1 MIGMERAIVQGGQE
15 WHLSDKM
22 ITAQRSEG
30 NEHVSQISKGRG
42 FRAEGPLSMEALKWM
57 CTVCGKSKEARVD
70 GQVAWVGTKE
80 QEIKSEKAGPQG
92 HGKD

>member
-1 MIGMERAIVQGGQE
+1 
-15 WHLSDKM
+15 M

-57 CTVCGKSKEARVD
+57 CTVCGKRAKKPGWMDRWP
-70 GQVAWVGTKE
+70 G
-80 QEIKSEKAGPQG
+80 
-92 HGKD
+92 